1 MNMQAQPSQGPVSVG
16 AVVVVYYPD
25 MPRLRQLVQR
35 LASLVGCVV
44 LVNNGADVLATTDFS
59 PFGDGPAQGTQLN
72 VLNCGRN
79 LGVAAALNQGVRCLE
94 EWGCTLAWS
103 FDQDS
108 LPAADALAVLM
119 NAWQCASL
127 VALAPAVHEEA
138 RDQPLPFLVLGE
150 AGLACAQIVSGAQ
163 EVAAAITSGLLFRI
177 DAWQAVGGALE
188 PLFIDHVDTEWCCRV
203 RAAGW
208 RILAVPA
215 ARISHQLGQPGPR
228 FARLGHRV
236 VLRPAMRTYYM
247 LRNGWLL
254 GRMAYA
260 PPGWRRY
267 QMRQAVKII
276 IVALLHGPQRWSQLR
291 AILRAVRDARRSH
304 AWVR

>member
-1 MNMQAQPSQGPVSVG
+1 MG
-16 AVVVVYYPD
+16 AIVVVYQPD
-25 MPRLRQLVQR
+25 MHRLRELVA
-35 LASLVGCVV
+35 LLVGLTGDVV
-44 LVNNGADVLATTDFS
+44 LANNGADVLAASDFFCALS
-59 PFGDGPAQGTQLN
+59 EQAKTARLGILN
-72 VLNCGRN
+72 LGSN
-79 LGVAAALNQGVRCLE
+79 LGVAAALNWGVCYLKERN
-94 EWGCTLAWS
+94 CTWAWS

-108 LPAADALAVLM
+108 LPAPDALAALL
-119 NAWQCASL
+119 NAWPSASFA
-127 VALAPAVHEEA
+127 ALAPGIWEEG
-138 RDQPLPFLVLGE
+138 RGQPLPFLTTDA
-150 AGLACAQIVSGAQ
+150 AGVVRLQAIPRPQ
-163 EVAAAITSGLLFRI
+163 EVVAAITSGLLFRI

-188 PLFIDHVDTEWCCRV
+188 PLFIDHVDTEWCCRA

-215 ARISHQLGQPGPR
+215 ARIHHQLGRPGPR
-228 FARLGHRV
+228 FAGLGHRV
-236 VLRPAMRTYYM
+236 VLRPAIRTYYM

-267 QMRQAVKII
+267 QMRQSAKII

-291 AILRAVRDARRSH
+291 AILRAVRDACRSY